1 MHFFNWSD
9 FVLNNDQINT
19 VKEKIMLVDLKSPEL
34 KVLSVTQP
42 NTNEM
47 TMMFVAWDNYV
58 KDTMEA
64 LISLKK
70 NNEWVFDIQDI
81 DIVKSL
87 ITDLQEMT
95 TQIPYKNDTIDMT
108 NMAHMWFSV
117 CPENHPLKRF
127 FK

>member
-1 MHFFNWSD
+1 MHFLTGRTY
-9 FVLNNDQINT
+9 VLNNDQINI
-19 VKEKIMLVDLKSPEL
+19 VKEKIMLVDLHAPQL
-34 KVLSVTQP
+34 DALSVTQP
-42 NTNEM
+42 NTHEM
-47 TMMFVAWDNYV
+47 TEMFVVWDNYV
-58 KDTMEA
+58 KDTMKA

>member
-58 KDTMEA
+58 KDTMKA

-95 TQIPYKNDTIDMT
+95 TQIPYKNETINMT

>member
-1 MHFFNWSD
+1 
-9 FVLNNDQINT
+9 
-19 VKEKIMLVDLKSPEL
+19 MLVDLEASEL

-42 NTNEM
+42 NTHEM
-47 TMMFVAWDNYV
+47 TEMFVVWDNYV
-58 KDTMEA
+58 KDTMKA

>member
-1 MHFFNWSD
+1 
-9 FVLNNDQINT
+9 
-19 VKEKIMLVDLKSPEL
+19 MLVDLHAPQL
-34 KVLSVTQP
+34 DALSVTQP
-42 NTNEM
+42 NTHEM
-47 TMMFVAWDNYV
+47 TEMFVVWDNYV
-58 KDTMEA
+58 KDTIKA

-70 NNEWVFDIQDI
+70 NNEWVFDIKDI

>member
-42 NTNEM
+42 KTNEM

-58 KDTMEA
+58 KDTMKA

-70 NNEWVFDIQDI
+70 IMNGF
-81 DIVKSL
+81 L
-87 ITDLQEMT
+87 IFR
-95 TQIPYKNDTIDMT
+95 I
-108 NMAHMWFSV
+108 
-117 CPENHPLKRF
+117 
-127 FK
+127 